1 MTVFNRDDE
10 KLYNSRGLHYLL
22 KTVKQRC
29 RDFMHKLCSNDK
41 DEAFLLLFY
50 CLDFFPTVSYI
61 FSATPLFRRPN
72 CYLRLRTGFYSLH
85 INLNGDGARNTGT
98 DVKVYHHHHRSKDK
112 LTPEVTG
119 LFHVSMFLACN
130 VREQLPLNISRA
142 YLLEFDPQ
150 VNTHSDAGANN
161 FLSKST
167 ILLLMSNTHNSESTV
182 FVLS

>member
-1 MTVFNRDDE
+1 MVQE
-10 KLYNSRGLHYLL
+10 I
-22 KTVKQRC
+22 Q
-29 RDFMHKLCSNDK
+29 
-41 DEAFLLLFY
+41 AQ
-50 CLDFFPTVSYI
+50 I
-61 FSATPLFRRPN
+61 
-72 CYLRLRTGFYSLH
+72 LRSILQS
-85 INLNGDGARNTGT
+85 I
-98 DVKVYHHHHRSKDK
+98 HHHHWSKGK

-142 YLLEFDPQ
+142 YLLEFDSQ